1 MLSKIAHFLIRRS
14 ESRIGVKFDYIHK
27 MADTRLSL
35 LARYNRLFGLVDP
48 NKHCPPAAY
57 HTARLRGA
65 LAADCGTCVEAEI
78 NLASSAGLDTKLIR
92 DVLRGNPLPAPLD
105 SVATL
110 TDSVT
115 KDRTDNPEAREKII
129 AAYGDA
135 GLIELSL
142 AMNAAAMMPGVKRA
156 MGYATACDL
165 NTMRKLAP

>member
-1 MLSKIAHFLIRRS
+1 M
-14 ESRIGVKFDYIHK
+14 
-27 MADTRLSL
+27 
-35 LARYNRLFGLVDP
+35 
-48 NKHCPPAAY
+48 
-57 HTARLRGA
+57 
-65 LAADCGTCVEAEI
+65 
-78 NLASSAGLDTKLIR
+78 KLIR
-92 DVLRGNPLPAPLD
+92 DVLHGNPLPAPLNA
-105 SVATL
+105 VATL

-115 KDRTDNPEAREKII
+115 KDRTDNPEAREKIT